1 MGGGI
6 RKKILIVDDEIDF
19 LKMMKSRLEDQYD
32 IITASDGEEA
42 LAMVEAEH
50 PDAVLLDLVMEGM
63 DGLEVLRI
71 IRKANKNLPVFMMTA
86 FSDLERV
93 SESNKLKS
101 SGFIVKTDNIE
112 KQLRCIQSALGL
124 SDKYRK

>member
-32 IITASDGEEA
+32 IVTASDGEEA
-42 LAMVEAEH
+42 LAMVETEH

-71 IRKANKNLPVFMMTA
+71 IRKSNKNLPVFMMTA

>member
-32 IITASDGEEA
+32 IVTASDGEEA
-42 LAMVEAEH
+42 LAMVDTEH

-71 IRKANKNLPVFMMTA
+71 IRKSNKNLPVFMMTA